1 MLTTRSLLVSAGM
14 GAVGA
19 VVLLS
24 ANNHSLAATLL
35 NPTSRDVQLA
45 AQPFG
50 FSFGKDYPWT
60 VAPAPS
66 ASSSGVAGIRALY
79 DGTSAAAAATLKT
92 VNQLGPITF
101 DLNSLRALSANSAPP
116 GSHAGTA
123 NYTEMDQWASGV
135 AGLASSAGALGFAE
149 NATSYDPFVGTH
161 TGVLQTNNQLGPAFF
176 DLNVLKAIGFTQ
188 APTGAVLSSGQ
199 PDNFSAVDIG
209 RWSAGIP
216 GVITN
221 TGTTGFVTY
230 QDFGNGPIHDYRVA
244 GLHTTTQ
251 IGGQTFDFNV
261 LPFISTGIIPPSL
274 AFGLAPDM
282 TAANTPFAPN
292 TPPTPGTIQP
302 MGGLPTPPI
311 VNAPTT
317 LVAPAAPTAT
327 TVTASKVAAPSDDAP
342 DVTTVQADDTTSSD
356 AKPIAAAKPAA
367 VTKPTITI
375 PGVNGAPLSKTP
387 KTGTTGSGGSNPL
400 KPITDMIS
408 KGLGA
413 ITGVKPSAG
422 GTAAGSGSDA
432 GGSSSGGS
440 AGGGAGDGGGDK

>member
-1 MLTTRSLLVSAGM
+1 M

-24 ANNHSLAATLL
+24 PSSYSSTATLV
-35 NPTSRDVQLA
+35 NATVRDVQLA

-50 FSFGKDYPWT
+50 FTFGKIFPWS
-60 VAPAPS
+60 VAPATS
-66 ASSSGVAGIRALY
+66 ASSAGAAALKAAY
-79 DGTSAAAAATLKT
+79 DGTSAAAAATLQT
-92 VNQLGPITF
+92 ANHFGPLTF
-101 DLNSLRALSANSAPP
+101 DLDSLKALSANSAPP

-123 NYTEMDQWASGV
+123 NFTDMDQWAAGV
-135 AGLASSAGALGFAE
+135 TGLASSTGALGFAE

-188 APTGAVLSSGQ
+188 APTGAVLPSGQ

-251 IGGQTFDFNV
+251 IGNQTFDFNV

-292 TPPTPGTIQP
+292 TPPTPGTIEP

-311 VNAPTT
+311 ANAPATP
-317 LVAPAAPTAT
+317 LVAPVAPVAPA
-327 TVTASKVAAPSDDAP
+327 VSVAAPVEAASEVPAAR
-342 DVTTVQADDTTSSD
+342 TAD
-356 AKPIAAAKPAA
+356 AKPVATTLTEAKPAA
-367 VTKPTITI
+367 TTPKPTIAI
-375 PGVNGAPLSKTP
+375 PGVNGAPLSKAP
-387 KTGTTGSGGSNPL
+387 KTGTSGTGGGNPF
-400 KPITDMIS
+400 KPITDFIK
-408 KGLGA
+408 KGLDA
-413 ITGVKPSAG
+413 VTGPKPSTG
-422 GTAAGSGSDA
+422 GTAGGSDS
-432 GGSSSGGS
+432 GGGASGGS
-440 AGGGAGDGGGDK
+440 ASGGGDGGGDG